1 MRNSLIALGL
11 TAVVTHPASAY
22 DGLVTKQ
29 SFDYPGAFTTVGGAT
44 IKQVKVGY
52 ETLGKLDAA
61 GTNAILIPHFF
72 SGNSHFAGRYKA
84 DDKAAGYWDGIVG
97 PGKALDT
104 DKYFLISVD
113 TLCNINTMD
122 GITVTT
128 GPASTDPDTG
138 KPYAMRFPEVQ
149 IHDFVTIQKAVLDKL
164 GVKKLHAVMGASMGS
179 LQSYEWAATY
189 PAMVERLIAVIPAA
203 QIDAYGIE
211 RVRHW
216 GDIIKLDPAW
226 KHGDY
231 YGGPEPID
239 GLVAAFKVL
248 SLDTLAPEWGDAAYG
263 RKWADP
269 AKDPAKSYDNLYAVE
284 AAADASAL
292 ARAKSS
298 DADNLICLARANEL
312 FTVGGKDSLEE
323 GLKPIKAK
331 TLLLPSHNDHLLFP
345 EATRHVRDLL
355 QAQGTKVEYQELAG
369 PMGHVNGVV
378 GMGQAADLVAKFLA
392 E

>member
-1 MRNSLIALGL
+1 MRNSLAALGL
-11 TAVVTHPASAY
+11 MALVTQPALAY
-22 DGLVTKQ
+22 DGLVAKQ
-29 SFDYPGAFTTVGGAT
+29 SFDYPGVFTTVGGAP
-44 IKQVKVGY
+44 IKQVRVGY

-61 GTNAILIPHFF
+61 GSNAILIPHFF
-72 SGNSHFAGRYKA
+72 SGTSHFAGRYKA
-84 DDKAAGYWDGIVG
+84 DDKAPGYWDAIVG
-97 PGKALDT
+97 PGKPLDT

-113 TLCNINTMD
+113 SLCNINTKD

-128 GPASTDPDTG
+128 GPASIDPDTG

-149 IHDFVTIQKAVLDKL
+149 IHDFVTIQKALLDKL

-239 GLVAAFKVL
+239 GLVMAFKVL
-248 SLDTLAPEWGDAAYG
+248 SLDTLSPEWGDAAFG

-269 AKDPAKSYDNLYAVE
+269 AKDPAKSWDNQYAVE

-292 ARAKSS
+292 ARAKNT

-312 FTVGGKDSLEE
+312 FTVGGKETLEE
-323 GLKPIKAK
+323 GLKAIKAK
-331 TLLLPSHNDHLLFP
+331 TLLLPSRNDHLLFP

-378 GMGQAADLVAKFLA
+378 GMGQAADTITKFLSD
-392 E
+392 

>member
-1 MRNSLIALGL
+1 MRNSLIALCL
-11 TAVVTHPASAY
+11 AAAVTQPASAY

-84 DDKAAGYWDGIVG
+84 EDKAAGYWDAIVG
-97 PGKALDT
+97 PGKPLDT
-104 DKYFLISVD
+104 DKYFLISID
-113 TLCNINTMD
+113 SLCNINTKD

-128 GPASTDPDTG
+128 GPASIDPDTG
-138 KPYAMRFPEVQ
+138 KPYALRFPEVQ
-149 IHDFVTIQKAVLDKL
+149 IHDFVTVQKAVLDKL
-164 GVKKLHAVMGASMGS
+164 GVRKLHAVIGASMGS
-179 LQSYEWAATY
+179 MQSYEWAATY

-239 GLVAAFKVL
+239 GLVTAFKVL

-269 AKDPAKSYDNLYAVE
+269 AKDPAKSYDNQYAVE
-284 AAADASAL
+284 AAADASAM
-292 ARAKSS
+292 ARAKMT
-298 DADNLICLARANEL
+298 DADNLICLERANEL
-312 FTVGGKDSLEE
+312 FTVGGKDQLEE
-323 GLKPIKAK
+323 GLKTIKAK

-369 PMGHVNGVV
+369 PMGHVNGVI
-378 GMGQAADLVAKFLA
+378 GMGQAAETLTRFLSD
-392 E
+392 

>member
-1 MRNSLIALGL
+1 MRNSLAALGL
-11 TAVVTHPASAY
+11 AAIATQPALGY
-22 DGLVTKQ
+22 DGLVAKQ
-29 SFDYPGAFTTVGGAT
+29 SFDYPGTFTTVGGAA
-44 IKQVKVGY
+44 IKQVRVGY

-84 DDKAAGYWDGIVG
+84 EDKAPGYWDAIVG
-97 PGKALDT
+97 PGKPLDT

-113 TLCNINTMD
+113 SLCNINTKD
-122 GITVTT
+122 GVTVTT

-149 IHDFVTIQKAVLDKL
+149 IRDFVTIQKALLDKL

-189 PAMVERLIAVIPAA
+189 PAMVERLVAVIPAA
-203 QIDAYGIE
+203 QVDAYGIE

-231 YGGPEPID
+231 YGGPEPMD
-239 GLVAAFKVL
+239 GLVMAFKVL
-248 SLDTLAPEWGDAAYG
+248 SLDTLSPEWGDAAFG

-269 AKDPAKSYDNLYAVE
+269 AKDPAKSYDNQYAVE
-284 AAADASAL
+284 AAADASAM
-292 ARAKSS
+292 ARAKMT

-312 FTVGGKDSLEE
+312 FTVGGKESLEE
-323 GLKPIKAK
+323 GLKAIKAK

-378 GMGQAADLVAKFLA
+378 GMAQTADTLAKFLA

>member
-11 TAVVTHPASAY
+11 AACVTHPALGY
-22 DGLVTKQ
+22 DGLVAKQ
-29 SFDYPGAFTTVGGAT
+29 RFDYPGVFTTVGGAQ
-44 IKQVKVGY
+44 IKQVAVGY
-52 ETLGKLDAA
+52 ETLGRLDAT
-61 GTNAILIPHFF
+61 GSNAILIPHFF

-84 DDKAAGYWDGIVG
+84 DDKAPGYWDAIVG
-97 PGKALDT
+97 PGKPLDT

-113 TLCNINTMD
+113 SLCNINTKD
-122 GITVTT
+122 GITITT
-128 GPASTDPDTG
+128 GPASIDPDTG
-138 KPYAMRFPEVQ
+138 KPYALRFPEVQ
-149 IHDFVTIQKAVLDKL
+149 IHDFVTIQKALLDKL
-164 GVKKLHAVMGASMGS
+164 GVRKLHAVMGASMGS

-189 PAMVERLIAVIPAA
+189 PAMVERLVAVIPAA
-203 QIDAYGIE
+203 RIDAYGIE

-216 GDIIKLDPAW
+216 GEIIKLDPAW
-226 KHGDY
+226 KQGDY

-239 GLVAAFKVL
+239 GLVMAFKVL
-248 SLDTLAPEWGDAAYG
+248 SLDTLAPEWGDAAFG

-284 AAADASAL
+284 AAVEASAL
-292 ARAKSS
+292 ARAKTV

-312 FTVGGKDSLEE
+312 FTVGGKESLED
-323 GLKPIKAK
+323 GLRPITAK

-355 QAQGTKVEYQELAG
+355 EDQGTPVEYQELDG
-369 PMGHVNGVV
+369 PMGHINGVV
-378 GMGQAADLVAKFLA
+378 GIGQAGDTLTRFLA

>member
-11 TAVVTHPASAY
+11 AATFTQPALAY

-84 DDKAAGYWDGIVG
+84 DDKAPGYWDAIVG

-113 TLCNINTMD
+113 SLCNINTKD

-128 GPASTDPDTG
+128 GPASIDPDTG

-149 IHDFVTIQKAVLDKL
+149 IHDFVTIQKALLDKL

-269 AKDPAKSYDNLYAVE
+269 TKDPAKSYDNQYAVE

-312 FTVGGKDSLEE
+312 FTVGGKATLEE
-323 GLKPIKAK
+323 GLKPITAK

-378 GMGQAADLVAKFLA
+378 GMGQAADTLTRFLS